1 MYSILEFLKKRIF
14 NYMNSNLSQLQKL
27 IFSSDLSD
35 EQKEEFLG
43 LFSKAK
49 DKDLK
54 YVVDLFK
61 DDPSYMEKIY
71 GVYKVKS
78 VAFKNKDK
86 KAWEKILQKEHQDL
100 EEIEKSNL

>member
-14 NYMNSNLSQLQKL
+14 NFMSSNLSQLQKL
-27 IFSSDLSD
+27 ISSSGFSN

-61 DDPSYMEKIY
+61 NDPSYIEKMY
-71 GVYKVKS
+71 GVYRTKS

-100 EEIEKSNL
+100 EKIEKSNL

>member
-14 NYMNSNLSQLQKL
+14 NYMSSNLSQLQKL
-27 IFSSDLSD
+27 IFSSDLSN

-49 DKDLK
+49 DEDLK

-61 DDPSYMEKIY
+61 DDPSYIEKIY
-71 GVYKVKS
+71 GVYRVKS
-78 VAFKNKDK
+78 AAFKNKNL
-86 KAWEKILQKEHQDL
+86 KAWREILQKEHQDL
-100 EEIEKSNL
+100 EKIEKSNL

>member
-1 MYSILEFLKKRIF
+1 
-14 NYMNSNLSQLQKL
+14 MNSNLSQLQKL